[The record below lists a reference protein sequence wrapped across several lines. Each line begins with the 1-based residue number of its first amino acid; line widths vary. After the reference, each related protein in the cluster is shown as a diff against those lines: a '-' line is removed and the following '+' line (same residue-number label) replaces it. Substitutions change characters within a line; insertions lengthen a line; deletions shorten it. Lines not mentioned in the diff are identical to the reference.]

1 MGCAGSK
8 EFDTTE
14 LGARTVP
21 FAAEQCFDGQAAP
34 STTGTY
40 QSSLNVMKMQMDYS
54 SLSGKAISVS
64 GRAISLVNKEYEMI
78 DHDGKR
84 VSVTKGATL
93 QMIPLQMQMRTLRFT
108 PSYDGQVSEF
118 ASDDK
123 DQAAPLYNFGK
134 AVATHT
140 AFGAEGEYGL
150 YTSGSGEE
158 TTVMLT
164 GKRLGGKQQRLLFF
178 DSAGTCVAKAKQTDM
193 MGKVITFEVAGG
205 IDPRAVLALHGAL
218 KGGGAGGEG

>member
-1 MGCAGSK
+1 MGCGGSK

-93 QMIPLQMQMRTLRFT
+93 QMIPLQMHPTLHAELRW
-108 PSYDGQVSEF
+108 PGQRVRLRR
-118 ASDDK
+118 
-123 DQAAPLYNFGK
+123 Q
-134 AVATHT
+134 
-140 AFGAEGEYGL
+140 
-150 YTSGSGEE
+150 GSGR
-158 TTVMLT
+158 TTVQL
-164 GKRLGGKQQRLLFF
+164 RQ
-178 DSAGTCVAKAKQTDM
+178 
-193 MGKVITFEVAGG
+193 
-205 IDPRAVLALHGAL
+205 
-218 KGGGAGGEG
+218 GGGDAHGVRRRG